1 MTFISTAVDKDRFAE
16 TVGVRLVEVS
26 AGYAKAEMTIEDRH
40 LNGLDMAHG
49 GAIFTVADLAFA
61 AACNSHGIDAV
72 AVSVSVSFLKA
83 AATGDRLT
91 AEAREVSVSRKLGT
105 YLMTVTNDRG
115 ETVASMQGVAF
126 RKTPKK

>member
-1 MTFISTAVDKDRFAE
+1 
-16 TVGVRLVEVS
+16 VS
-26 AGYAKAEMTIEDRH
+26 AGYAKAEMTLEDKH

-72 AVSVSVSFLKA
+72 AVSISISYLKA
-83 AATGDRLT
+83 ATAGQRLT
-91 AEAREVSVSRKLGT
+91 AEAREISVSRKLGT
-105 YLMTVTNDRG
+105 YLMTVYNDQG
-115 ETVASMQGVAF
+115 DTVASMQGVAF

>member
-1 MTFISTAVDKDRFAE
+1 MSYISTAVDKDKFAE
-16 TVGVRLVEVS
+16 TVGVRLIEVS
-26 AGYAKAEMTIEDRH
+26 AGYAKAEMTVEDRH

-72 AVSVSVSFLKA
+72 AVSVSISYLKA
-83 AATGDRLT
+83 AAAGERLT
-91 AEAREVSVSRKLGT
+91 AEAKEISVSRKLGT
-105 YLMTVTNDRG
+105 YQMTVYNESG
-115 ETVASMQGVAF
+115 APIASMQGVAF

>member
-1 MTFISTAVDKDRFAE
+1 MSFISTAVDKDRFAE
-16 TVGVRLVEVS
+16 TIGVRLIEVS
-26 AGYAKAEMTIEDRH
+26 AGYAKAEMTLEDKH

-72 AVSVSVSFLKA
+72 AVSISISYLKA
-83 AATGDRLT
+83 ATAGQRLT
-91 AEAREVSVSRKLGT
+91 AEAREISVSRKLGT
-105 YLMTVTNDRG
+105 YLMTVYNDQG
-115 ETVASMQGVAF
+115 DTVASMQGVAF

>member
-1 MTFISTAVDKDRFAE
+1 MTFISTAADKDRFAN
-16 TVGVRLVEVS
+16 TVGVRLIEVS
-26 AGYAKAEMTIEDRH
+26 AGYAKAEMTIEDKH

-72 AVSVSVSFLKA
+72 AVNISISYLKA
-83 AATGDRLT
+83 ARAGDRLT

-105 YLMTVTNDRG
+105 YLITVYNDKG
-115 ETVASMQGVAF
+115 DPVASMQGVAF
-126 RKTPKK
+126 RKTPK